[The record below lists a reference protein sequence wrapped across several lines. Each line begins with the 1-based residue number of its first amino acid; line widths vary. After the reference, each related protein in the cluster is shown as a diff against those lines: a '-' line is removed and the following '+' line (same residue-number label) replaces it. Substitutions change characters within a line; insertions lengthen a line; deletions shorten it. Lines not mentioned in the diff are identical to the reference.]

1 MDMTAIKTAV
11 DKSLLLASLLPTRP
25 HEFYDRLMTLWEVRM
40 ESLCIPPP
48 AYQPVSWDHAVQILE
63 DALHAKA
70 AGPQNESGL
79 IEIEEE
85 VSWRIKNLGSEG
97 PFRLIHNADFTL
109 ARFCYLACRLLKPK
123 IVLET
128 GVAYGVTSAFILK
141 ALEVNGDGLL
151 HSIDLPPLGYNADE
165 FVGTLIP
172 EASARRWRLH
182 RGTSK
187 RVLPAL
193 LRQLEEIDC
202 FVHDSL
208 HTYKNIRA
216 EFRAVFPY
224 LARPAV
230 VVADDI
236 GDNAAF
242 FDWVR
247 ECRPT
252 SWAAL
257 LEHDKDSMFGVS
269 VF

>member
-1 MDMTAIKTAV
+1 
-11 DKSLLLASLLPTRP
+11 
-25 HEFYDRLMTLWEVRM
+25 M
-40 ESLCIPPP
+40 ESLCIPPL
-48 AYQPVSWDHAVQILE
+48 AYQPVPWDHAMQILE
-63 DALHAKA
+63 KSLQAKTDEFL
-70 AGPQNESGL
+70 NERGL
-79 IEIEEE
+79 IEVEHD
-85 VSWRIKNLGSEG
+85 VSSRIQALGRGG
-97 PFRLIHNADFTL
+97 PFRLIHNADFML
-109 ARFCYLACRLLKPK
+109 ARFCYLACRMLKPK

-141 ALEVNGDGLL
+141 ALEINGDGLL
-151 HSIDLPPLGYNADE
+151 HSIDLPPLGYNADG

-187 RVLPAL
+187 RLLPAL
-193 LRQLEEIDC
+193 LRQLGKIDC

-224 LARPAV
+224 LSRPAV
-230 VVADDI
+230 VMADDV

-252 SWAAL
+252 SWATL
-257 LEHDKDSMFGVS
+257 VEHDKDSLFGVS